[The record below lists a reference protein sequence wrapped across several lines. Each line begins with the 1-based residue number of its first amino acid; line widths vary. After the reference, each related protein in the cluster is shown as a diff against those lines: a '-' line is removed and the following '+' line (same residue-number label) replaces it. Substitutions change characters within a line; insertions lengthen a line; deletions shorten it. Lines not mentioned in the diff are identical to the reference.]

1 MARLARADLLVTG
14 VHRLAAHI
22 TGLDRI
28 HAPEVVEYGLQAP
41 ETASG
46 KSGEFLL
53 CVGHV
58 VLPFFA
64 VSVLFCR
71 IEADQITVCRIRA
84 AAKSGAHRLRTLR
97 GSEQDVPKRPARRR
111 TPGPR

>member
-46 KSGEFLL
+46 KSGELLL

-64 VSVLFCR
+64 VSVIFCR
-71 IEADQITVCRIRA
+71 SEADQITVCRIRA
-84 AAKSGAHRLRTLR
+84 AAKSGPQRLRTLR
-97 GSEQDVPKRPARRR
+97 GSERERRTEPARRSSR
-111 TPGPR
+111 RP

>member
-14 VHRLAAHI
+14 VGRLAAHV

-46 KSGEFLL
+46 KSGELL
-53 CVGHV
+53 RCVGHV

-84 AAKSGAHRLRTLR
+84 AAKCG
-97 GSEQDVPKRPARRR
+97 
-111 TPGPR
+111 GPHLPSLGGIEHEPPT